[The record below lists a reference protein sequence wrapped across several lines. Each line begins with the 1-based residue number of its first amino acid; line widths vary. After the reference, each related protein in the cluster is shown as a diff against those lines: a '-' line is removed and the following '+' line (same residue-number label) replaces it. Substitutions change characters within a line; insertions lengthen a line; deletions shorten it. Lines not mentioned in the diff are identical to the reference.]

1 MDFLVACLA
10 WPGLLKVDEA
20 GGDTLFLH
28 LTTALPL
35 LLGGFG
41 GGAFRQGGGAG
52 AYSCGGGVKQ
62 HQPAAVAVRIL
73 L

>member
-41 GGAFRQGGGAG
+41 GGAFRQGGGA
-52 AYSCGGGVKQ
+52 
-62 HQPAAVAVRIL
+62 
-73 L
+73 